1 MVRPRDLISGVS
13 DAKNGQHANLQALTT
28 KLEQNTLVDFRLGFE
43 AGEFRSKRDVESLIE
58 AIYEKFHRQI
68 ALHKY
73 SSLKSISI
81 GWRLP
86 NFALGPVLQT
96 VIPGLLQDPVSVKH
110 LQLILNDNP
119 PIPEGCLRRIVS
131 WHSLESLDL
140 RSITL
145 RVVSLPSPKTSPSKQ
160 PEAKRRKHFAVRS
173 HSARSKRVGSSEESR
188 NWKYSNIV
196 ELLPYVSSNV
206 TTLKL
211 MCCGINKH
219 HIQILCK
226 HVRNRLHGLKRLSL
240 RQNFMLNGGY
250 DELFSLR
257 GIRSLD
263 LSLCDLDQYDG
274 HCVGHALQKCENKD
288 LKQLC
293 LAGNYRLSSSLSE
306 IIRAGVERLTH
317 MDCSFCEVNT
327 KTQQQIFD
335 ILAEEPPPASITQN
349 DCRKSYTIRF
359 LRMQGI
365 ELNVNGLVHCISNNF
380 SLRSLIVDH
389 PREERSIEISGMHNI
404 VAALESNYSL
414 EVLQFDVIPRHH
426 PKILKD
432 LNFWLKLNRCG
443 RRALLQT
450 NQDVRS
456 WSNIV
461 TEAARSNDHNVLFW
475 LLKHGCVTHT

>member
-1 MVRPRDLISGVS
+1 MIRPRDLISSVA
-13 DAKNGQHANLQALTT
+13 DAKNGQHANLQAIKN

-43 AGEFRSKRDVESLIE
+43 EGEFRSKRDVESLIQV
-58 AIYEKFHRQI
+58 IYEKFHSQI

-73 SSLKSISI
+73 SCLKSISI

-96 VIPGLLQDPVSVKH
+96 VIPALLQDPVRVKH
-110 LQLILNDNP
+110 LQLVLNDNP

-145 RVVSLPSPKTSPSKQ
+145 RIAKVPSPKTAPPKQ
-160 PEAKRRKHFAVRS
+160 PEAKRRKQHFAVRA
-173 HSARSKRVGSSEESR
+173 HSAKSKRVEEPRS
-188 NWKYSNIV
+188 WKYGNVV
-196 ELLPYVSSNV
+196 ELLPYVSSNI

-211 MCCGINKH
+211 VCCGIDKR
-219 HIQILCK
+219 HIQKLCK
-226 HVRNRLHGLKRLSL
+226 NIRNRLHGLKRLSL

-274 HCVGHALQKCENKD
+274 QLVGRALQKNENKD
-288 LKQLC
+288 LQQLC

-306 IIRAGVERLTH
+306 IIRAGVVQLTH
-317 MDCSFCEVNT
+317 IDCSFCEVNT
-327 KTQQQIFD
+327 KTQQQVFD
-335 ILAEEPPPASITQN
+335 ILAEEPSPASITQD
-349 DCRKSYTIRF
+349 DCRRSYTIES

-365 ELNVNGLVHCISNNF
+365 ELNVDGLVHCIRNNS
-380 SLRSLIVDH
+380 SLRSLIVNH
-389 PREERSIEISGMHNI
+389 PREERSIETDGMHKI
-404 VAALESNYSL
+404 VEALESNYSL
-414 EVLQFDVIPRHH
+414 EVLQFDVIQRHH
-426 PKILKD
+426 RGIVKD
-432 LNFWLKLNRCG
+432 LNFWIKLNRCG
-443 RRALLQT
+443 RRVLLQT

-456 WSNIV
+456 WANIV
-461 TEAARSNDHNVLFW
+461 TEAARSNDHNILFW